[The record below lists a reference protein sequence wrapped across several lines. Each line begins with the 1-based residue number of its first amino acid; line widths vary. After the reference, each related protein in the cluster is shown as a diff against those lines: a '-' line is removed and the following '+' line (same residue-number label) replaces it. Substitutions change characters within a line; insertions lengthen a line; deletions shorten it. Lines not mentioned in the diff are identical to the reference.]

1 RGHPSEPTFLD
12 RLAADPRADFPLPQ
26 PAPDLLDYV
35 EIAIRGGFPE
45 ALAGSAAE
53 ERTLWLEGYLDQIL
67 TQDAALVSGRDP
79 ARMRRYFDALALS
92 SAGLAAQATI
102 NDAAGINR
110 KTADAY
116 ERLLV
121 NLMILDLVPAWL
133 TSRLARLVKSPK
145 RYLVDP
151 SLMATALRV
160 DGAAV
165 LRDGDLMGR
174 LLETMVVAQLRP
186 ELALSPARPRLHHL
200 RQADGRHKVDLLVEM
215 GGDRL
220 VALEVKATA
229 APGPGDARHLA
240 WLRDTLGDRFVAG
253 AVLHTGPGQ
262 FTLGARLTALPIA
275 SIWGP

>member
-1 RGHPSEPTFLD
+1 
-12 RLAADPRADFPLPQ
+12 
-26 PAPDLLDYV
+26 
-35 EIAIRGGFPE
+35 
-45 ALAGSAAE
+45 
-53 ERTLWLEGYLDQIL
+53 
-67 TQDAALVSGRDP
+67 
-79 ARMRRYFDALALS
+79 MRRYFDALALS

-121 NLMILDLVPAWL
+121 NLMILDLVPPWL
-133 TSRLARLVKSPK
+133 PSRLARLVKSPK
-145 RYLVDP
+145 RYVVDP

-165 LRDGDLMGR
+165 LRDGDLLGR

-186 ELALSPARPRLHHL
+186 ELTLSPARPRLHHL
-200 RQADGRHKVDLLVEM
+200 RQADGRHAVDLLVEM

-229 APGPGDARHLA
+229 APGPDDA
-240 WLRDTLGDRFVAG
+240 
-253 AVLHTGPGQ
+253 
-262 FTLGARLTALPIA
+262 
-275 SIWGP
+275 